1 MASKSRAYPP
11 FAHAPASIPDLKLQ
25 QGSSTEQPSDISFYV
40 AAAALLYTAPVEHVS
55 RAVVATTL
63 VVRAY
68 PWRRGIHASATQNL
82 TAFIVLYGSW
92 FVLLASGVAI
102 LSRHVL

>member
-1 MASKSRAYPP
+1 
-11 FAHAPASIPDLKLQ
+11 
-25 QGSSTEQPSDISFYV
+25 
-40 AAAALLYTAPVEHVS
+40 
-55 RAVVATTL
+55 
-63 VVRAY
+63 
-68 PWRRGIHASATQNL
+68 L